1 MEDWVNLVVSV
12 LSGLVICIP
21 LAMQLVKFVRQF
33 VQEKNWNKI
42 IEMVTEY
49 MITAEGLYANGNEK
63 KAWVLEMLKT
73 SAKVSNFDLTEENLL
88 KISELIDQMCVL
100 SKKINV
106 NTEIQ
111 TEE

>member
-1 MEDWVNLVVSV
+1 MEWYEIIASI
-12 LSGLVICIP
+12 LSGLAITIP
-21 LAMQLVKFVRQF
+21 LVVQLVKYVKQF
-33 VQEKNWNKI
+33 IQEKNWNKI

-49 MITAEGLYANGNEK
+49 MITAEGLYKNGNEK

-73 SAKVSNFDLTEENLL
+73 SAKVSNFDLTEENLS

-106 NTEIQ
+106 DK
-111 TEE
+111 